1 MSANVGSQTVTLIYY
16 SPADVELVNNRSKEI
31 QPTGI
36 YKGGYLTVVDGS
48 HCQLSPLVCEISDG
62 TYQVKIE
69 TGATVNIAVASA
81 TPYVVLR
88 WVHDLAVQSNDYM
101 DFVATATPATNDLV
115 VAKCLFTGATL
126 TGFDYGDTAYTRS
139 FPKQPRL
146 YLQVES
152 TGESELRVRIR
163 SGFVQG
169 NASSIFVPEQKSS
182 SIVAP
187 ITSNKIYLVC
197 VDPDTGIISV
207 DSTGAEVVTP
217 VAPDYA
223 GRLVLAEITLA
234 VGATSIPDSRIK
246 DVRAFLTP
254 SRPPT
259 DDVTLEYAIGVLQ
272 IRRLPIA
279 TLPRYTMKW
288 KSGSVWSSPT
298 SFSAVSQTGS
308 QISLGSIIW
317 GAGNTTAN
325 SSTLFTMT
333 VNNSTGIARAIT
345 QLLGWSD
352 DKAYFWLNGVQ
363 IDSCTTI
370 GNANK
375 TVTWNLLPGDN
386 LIQIILVDQNV
397 SQPGVA
403 EMALLGDFVDDTHV
417 TFVS

>member
-1 MSANVGSQTVTLIYY
+1 MSVNVGSQTVTLIYY

-48 HCQLSPLVCEISDG
+48 HCQLSPLICEIGDG

-197 VDPDTGIISV
+197 IDPTTGVVSI
-207 DSTGAEVVTP
+207 DSTGTEAATP
-217 VAPDYA
+217 AAPAYA
-223 GRLVLAEITLA
+223 GRLVLAEIKLG
-234 VGATSIPDSRIK
+234 VGNTTIPDSKIK
-246 DVRAFLTP
+246 DVRPFLTP
-254 SRPPT
+254 GRPPV
-259 DDVTLEYAIGVLQ
+259 DDVSLQSVSGILQ
-272 IRRLPIA
+272 IKQLPIL
-279 TLPRYTMKW
+279 TLPRYTIKW
-288 KSGSVWSSPT
+288 KSGSVWTAPA
-298 SFSAVSQTGS
+298 SFSVVTQTGS
-308 QISLGSIIW
+308 QVSLGTLLW
-317 GAGNTTAN
+317 GSANTSAS

-333 VNNSTGIARAIT
+333 VNNITGVTRAIT
-345 QLLGWSD
+345 QLLGWCD
-352 DKAYFWLNGVQ
+352 DKAYFWLNGTM
-363 IDSCTTI
+363 IDSYVGAT

-375 TVTWNLLPGDN
+375 TVTWNLLAGSN
-386 LIQIILVDQNV
+386 LIQIVFVDSV
-397 SQPGVA
+397 SA
-403 EMALLGDFVDDTHV
+403 TYAALSLIGDFVDDSHV